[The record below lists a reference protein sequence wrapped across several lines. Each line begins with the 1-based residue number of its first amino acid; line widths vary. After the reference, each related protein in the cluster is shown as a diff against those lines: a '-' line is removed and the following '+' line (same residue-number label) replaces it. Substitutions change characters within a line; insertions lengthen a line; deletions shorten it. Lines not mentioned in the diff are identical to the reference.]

1 MTTRII
7 INNFEK
13 APELCDSWGWYV
25 DLDYENKCKK
35 YKPKKYNTYIIKINY
50 DSKNENENENEN
62 DDEYEYYMN
71 QYKNHKTNKK
81 INSSIPVFLE
91 PIEEEKQ
98 EKQEKQEKRHYLI
111 KLTSATIITGLLTY
125 IIFFTI

>member
-13 APELCDSWGWYV
+13 APELCDSWGWYI
-25 DLDYENKCKK
+25 DLDTENRYKKK
-35 YKPKKYNTYIIKINY
+35 YKYIIEIQH
-50 DSKNENENENEN
+50 DSKKENHDENHDEN

-71 QYKNHKTNKK
+71 QYKNHKPKK
-81 INSSIPVFLE
+81 IIKSSIPVFLE

-98 EKQEKQEKRHYLI
+98 EKQEKKHYI
-111 KLTSATIITGLLTY
+111 VKLTSAALVTGLLTY

>member
-25 DLDYENKCKK
+25 DLDYENRCNK
-35 YKPKKYNTYIIKINY
+35 YKPKKKYKYIIEINN
-50 DSKNENENENEN
+50 DSKNENEN

-71 QYKNHKTNKK
+71 QYKNHKTNNHKTNK
-81 INSSIPVFLE
+81 NFKSSIPVFLE

-98 EKQEKQEKRHYLI
+98 EKQEKKHYLV
-111 KLTSATIITGLLTY
+111 KLVSATIITGLLTY